1 MECFC
6 WYVCN
11 DGKRNRKLFKEL
23 QKMSAGFGVL
33 MFFYSMG
40 CLLIGAFIAYKIIN
54 RKTDEEK
61 ENEDY
66 LKELKDK
73 L

>member
-1 MECFC
+1 
-6 WYVCN
+6 VCN
-11 DGKRNRKLFKEL
+11 DGKRNTKLFKKL

-61 ENEDY
+61 STSEE
-66 LKELKDK
+66 
-73 L
+73 

>member
-1 MECFC
+1 
-6 WYVCN
+6 
-11 DGKRNRKLFKEL
+11 
-23 QKMSAGFGVL
+23 MSAGFGVL

-40 CLLIGAFIAYKIIN
+40 CLFIGLFIAYKIIN
-54 RKTDEEK
+54 RKTDEKK
-61 ENEDY
+61 ENDKY

>member
-1 MECFC
+1 
-6 WYVCN
+6 
-11 DGKRNRKLFKEL
+11 
-23 QKMSAGFGVL
+23 MSAGFGVL

-40 CLLIGAFIAYKIIN
+40 CLLIGVFIAYKIIN

>member
-1 MECFC
+1 MCD
-6 WYVCN
+6 
-11 DGKRNRKLFKEL
+11 DGSRNNRLFKEL

-61 ENEDY
+61 ENEKY

>member
-1 MECFC
+1 
-6 WYVCN
+6 
-11 DGKRNRKLFKEL
+11 
-23 QKMSAGFGVL
+23 MSAGFGVL

-61 ENEDY
+61 STSEE
-66 LKELKDK
+66 
-73 L
+73 

>member
-40 CLLIGAFIAYKIIN
+40 CLFIGLFIAYKIIN

-61 ENEDY
+61 ENEKY
-66 LKELKDK
+66 LKELKNK

>member
-1 MECFC
+1 MTAA
-6 WYVCN
+6 Y
-11 DGKRNRKLFKEL
+11 GI
-23 QKMSAGFGVL
+23 G

-40 CLLIGAFIAYKIIN
+40 CLLIGAIIIYKVIN
-54 RKTDEEK
+54 RKSAEEK

-66 LKELKDK
+66 LKELRKK

>member
-1 MECFC
+1 
-6 WYVCN
+6 
-11 DGKRNRKLFKEL
+11 
-23 QKMSAGFGVL
+23 MSAGFGVG

-61 ENEDY
+61 ENEKY

>member
-1 MECFC
+1 
-6 WYVCN
+6 
-11 DGKRNRKLFKEL
+11 
-23 QKMSAGFGVL
+23 MSAGFGVG

-54 RKTDEEK
+54 RKTDKEK

>member
-1 MECFC
+1 MCD
-6 WYVCN
+6 
-11 DGKRNRKLFKEL
+11 DGSRNNRLFKEL

>member
-1 MECFC
+1 MCD
-6 WYVCN
+6 
-11 DGKRNRKLFKEL
+11 DGSRNNRLFKEL

-40 CLLIGAFIAYKIIN
+40 CLLIGVFIAYKIIN

-61 ENEDY
+61 ENEDN

>member
-1 MECFC
+1 
-6 WYVCN
+6 
-11 DGKRNRKLFKEL
+11 
-23 QKMSAGFGVL
+23 MSAGFGVL
-33 MFFYSMG
+33 MFFYSMV

-54 RKTDEEK
+54 RKTDEKK